1 MNWMSWRNNMISIF
15 NDIDMKNL
23 LLYTLLLIGS
33 FAASGQEPDKQ
44 DPKNLEKINAARIAL
59 ISEKLKLTPAQAEKF
74 WPVYREFTEQRMA
87 LRKQYREAER
97 TQDVTKPKP
106 DRDQELLKLGM
117 MLKQQN
123 LDLEK
128 NCSERL
134 LKVISAQQL
143 LTLPKAEEEF
153 RRMLLQRIQDREDL
167 REMKRENREN
177 IRNRLEQ
184 RAREKNN

>member
-1 MNWMSWRNNMISIF
+1 MNWRNNMILIF
-15 NDIDMKNL
+15 NHIDMKNL
-23 LLYTLLLIGS
+23 LIYALFLFAGS
-33 FAASGQEPDKQ
+33 FAAVAQQEGQ
-44 DPKNLEKINAARIAL
+44 DPKNLEKIHAARIAL
-59 ISEKLKLTPAQAEKF
+59 ISEKLNLSPNQAEKF

-87 LRKQYREAER
+87 LRKQYQQAER
-97 TQDVTKPKP
+97 NQDVAKPKP

-117 MLKQQN
+117 LLKQQN

-128 NCSERL
+128 TYSERL

-153 RRMLLQRIQDREDL
+153 RRMLLQRLQDREEL
-167 REMKRENREN
+167 RELKREKRENT
-177 IRNRLEQ
+177 RNKLEQ

>member
-1 MNWMSWRNNMISIF
+1 MISIF
-15 NDIDMKNL
+15 NDIDMKNI
-23 LLYTLLLIGS
+23 LLYTLLFIGS

-44 DPKNLEKINAARIAL
+44 DPKNLEKIN
-59 ISEKLKLTPAQAEKF
+59 QAEKF
-74 WPVYREFTEQRMA
+74 WPVYREFTEQRMS
-87 LRKQYREAER
+87 LRKQYRDAER

-128 NCSERL
+128 NYSERL

-153 RRMLLQRIQDREDL
+153 RRMLLQRLQDREDL

-184 RAREKNN
+184 RTREKNN

>member
-1 MNWMSWRNNMISIF
+1 MSWRNNMISIF
-15 NDIDMKNL
+15 NDIDMKNI
-23 LLYTLLLIGS
+23 LLYTLLFIGS

-74 WPVYREFTEQRMA
+74 WPVYREFTEQRMS
-87 LRKQYREAER
+87 LRKQYRDAER
-97 TQDVTKPKP
+97 TQDVNKPKP

-123 LDLEK
+123 FDLEK
-128 NCSERL
+128 NYSERL

-153 RRMLLQRIQDREDL
+153 RRMLLQRLQDREDL

>member
-1 MNWMSWRNNMISIF
+1 MKKLFLYISV
-15 NDIDMKNL
+15 
-23 LLYTLLLIGS
+23 
-33 FAASGQEPDKQ
+33 FASSLSLRGQDAPQEKQ
-44 DPKNLEKINAARIAL
+44 DPKNVEKINAARIAL

-87 LRKQYREAER
+87 LRKQFRDAER
-97 TQDVTKPKP
+97 NQDAAKPKV
-106 DRDQELLKLGM
+106 DRNQELIKLGHQ
-117 MLKQQN
+117 LKQQN

-128 NCSERL
+128 NYSDRL

-153 RRMLLQRIQDREDL
+153 RRMLLQRLQEREDMREL
-167 REMKRENREN
+167 RRENRDN
-177 IRNRLEQ
+177 IRNKLEQ